1 MSTAW
6 ARPLRRQLVLVIA
19 LLVAPTILAVAW
31 LVVDEFRETS
41 DELAE
46 LTQATAIGNA
56 AAIERELIGLD
67 RMALNLTSHPAVQ
80 NVDPAAVALL
90 RPQRMQRPSLLDLAL
105 VDREG
110 RLVARGGAS
119 DPIDDRWSD
128 VIARVLHH
136 GKRVVSTIQPEG
148 SARPYVAVMYPVKNT
163 AGVMTGALAYYI
175 APQLLQNAID
185 QRLLPDGSIVAII
198 DRAGRV
204 LARNLESERYVGR
217 ILDVDLSDAPQ
228 PPWQD
233 EAIDGVRR
241 MFGQALVQ
249 RGPWIVTVGI
259 PMSVATDRAMAIWLR
274 TFPVLGL
281 SLGAWMVIA
290 FVFSRRLTRSVG
302 YLESAAQ
309 RIAAGDFGPIEP
321 RPMPTREFAELQN
334 AFDQMLL
341 RFNDTRRALDT
352 QMAEERRMRQ
362 EVESLQH
369 QIIRQERLAAVGQL
383 VSGVAHEIN
392 NPLQAILGFSE
403 LLQMQN
409 NVPETVK
416 NDLLLI
422 QKESARACGIIR
434 NLAMFARQQTGEA
447 EPVRLLDVVRAV
459 AELRQ
464 RRIESEGIELHIDD
478 RSVCHVAAVI
488 TELQQVVLNFVVNAE
503 QAIVASGRRP
513 GRITVRTFDRDA
525 QVVLE
530 VEDTGPGV
538 PPDHEARLFQPF
550 FTTKPVGQGTGLG
563 LSVSY
568 GIIDS
573 LGGHIGYRSAPSGG
587 AVFYFELPAAPTESA
602 LD

>member
-478 RSVCHVAAVI
+478 RSVRHVAAVI

-503 QAIVASGRRP
+503 QAIVTSGRRP

-573 LGGHIGYRSAPSGG
+573 LGGHIGYRSAPTGG
-587 AVFYFELPAAPTESA
+587 SVFYFELPAAPTESA